1 MAETLNTSQGTVD
14 DAEMT
19 LVRAFIALLVPS
31 HIGLAVLV
39 SVQRKNKNKTGE
51 SLLPL

>member
-1 MAETLNTSQGTVD
+1 MAETLDTSQGTVD
-14 DAEMT
+14 GAGTT
-19 LVRAFIALLVPS
+19 LVRAFVAVLVPS
-31 HIGLAVLV
+31 HIGLQVLV